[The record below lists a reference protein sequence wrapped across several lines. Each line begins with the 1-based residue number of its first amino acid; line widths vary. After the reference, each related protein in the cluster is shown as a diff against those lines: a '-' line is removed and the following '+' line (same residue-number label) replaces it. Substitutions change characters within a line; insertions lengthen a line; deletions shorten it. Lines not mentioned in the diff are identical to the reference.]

1 MPISI
6 PIYKEL
12 KFKSAKYFLLPDPVR
27 VRFTDRLLR
36 PTFLKGQKQN
46 KKHSRVPNVKSHITR
61 LQSLASAVGTDGR
74 ERKNKNL
81 SRVSNVKSPIY
92 FSFIF

>member
-46 KKHSRVPNVKSHITR
+46 KKHSRVPN
-61 LQSLASAVGTDGR
+61 AME
-74 ERKNKNL
+74 ERKKNKNF
-81 SRVSNVKSPIY
+81 SRVPNVKSPIY